1 MSMNEFRSFPAG
13 RRALVIGGA
22 MALGARA
29 LSPGSARA
37 QAMRAPVGPI
47 EFTVGAGVGGT
58 PDVIMRLI
66 AQIMRDDRLV
76 ENPIVVQNRTGA
88 GHANAYNFVLGRPGN
103 ENTLLTLASPVFT
116 TPIVQGTPS
125 VIDRITPIAGF
136 IQSELVL
143 LTTPSS
149 PFNTL
154 QDMVA
159 AARARPG
166 RVRVAGGASGGN
178 DHIATGLIE
187 EAAGVVL
194 TYVPHE
200 SGGAARAT
208 FLGGNVE
215 LLFGTLAEGL
225 EQIEAGR
232 AKPLAILSAARRTE
246 GRFATVPTAR
256 EQGVNVVYSQFW
268 GVGGPPGLSPE
279 VAAWWADR
287 FRKATET
294 ERWQAS
300 LRAGMNTGRFYAL
313 AEAGEYFR
321 REQQTFRTVLTRIG
335 LATR

>member
-1 MSMNEFRSFPAG
+1 MNEVRSFPAG

-22 MALGARA
+22 MALVARA
-29 LSPGSARA
+29 LSSGSARA
-37 QAMRAPVGPI
+37 QTMRAPVGPI

-66 AQIMRDDRLV
+66 AQIMRDERLV

-143 LTTPSS
+143 LTTAAS

-154 QDMVA
+154 QDVVA

-178 DHIATGLIE
+178 DHIATALIE
-187 EAAGVVL
+187 EAAGVTL
-194 TYVPHE
+194 TYIPHE

-232 AKPLAILSAARRTE
+232 AKPLAILSSARRTE

-256 EQGVNVVYSQFW
+256 EQGMNVVYSQFW

-279 VAAWWADR
+279 VATWWADR

-300 LRAGMNTGRFYAL
+300 LRSGMNTGRFYAL

-335 LATR
+335 VATR

>member
-1 MSMNEFRSFPAG
+1 MNEIRSLSAG
-13 RRALVIGGA
+13 RRALVLGGA

-29 LSPGSARA
+29 LSPATARA

-47 EFTVGAGVGGT
+47 EFTVGAAVGGT

-66 AQIMRDDRLV
+66 AQIMRDERLV
-76 ENPIVVQNRTGA
+76 ENPIVIQNRSGA
-88 GHANAYNFVLGRPGN
+88 GHANAFNYVLGRPGN

-143 LTTPSS
+143 LTTATS

-159 AARARPG
+159 GPRPG

-187 EAAGVVL
+187 EAAGVTL

-215 LLFGTLAEGL
+215 LLFGTLSEGL

-232 AKPLAILSAARRTE
+232 AKPLAILSAARQPE

-256 EQGVNVVYSQFW
+256 EQGLNVVYSQFW
-268 GVGGPPGLSPE
+268 GVGGPPGLNPA

-287 FRKATET
+287 FLKATET
-294 ERWQAS
+294 QRWQAS
-300 LRAGMNTGRFYAL
+300 LRSGMNTGRFYAL

-335 LATR
+335 LAAR

>member
-1 MSMNEFRSFPAG
+1 MNGNSSLKLG
-13 RRALVIGGA
+13 RRAVCAAGGA
-22 MALGARA
+22 AALAAPVFGATRVA
-29 LSPGSARA
+29 A

-66 AQIMRDDRLV
+66 AQIMRDERLV
-76 ENPIVVQNRTGA
+76 ENPIVVQNRSGA
-88 GHANAYNFVLGRPGN
+88 GHANAYNYVLGRPSN

-136 IQSELVL
+136 IQTELVL
-143 LTTPSS
+143 LVPTAS
-149 PFNTL
+149 PFTTL
-154 QDMVA
+154 QQMVA
-159 AARARPG
+159 GARARPG

-178 DHIATGLIE
+178 DHIATSLVE
-187 EAAGVVL
+187 EAAGITL

-208 FLGGNVE
+208 FLGANVE
-215 LLFGTLAEGL
+215 LLFATLSEGL
-225 EQIEAGR
+225 ELIEGGR
-232 AKPLAILSAARRTE
+232 ARPLAILSAARQADP
-246 GRFATVPTAR
+246 RFAAVPTAR
-256 EQGVNVVYSQFW
+256 EQGVDVVYSQFW
-268 GVGGPPGLSPE
+268 GVGGPPNLDPA

-287 FRKATET
+287 FLKATQT

-300 LRAGMNTGRFYAL
+300 LRAGMQTGRFYAL

-335 LATR
+335 LAAR

>member
-1 MSMNEFRSFPAG
+1 MNEIRSLSAG
-13 RRALVIGGA
+13 RRALVLGGA

-29 LSPGSARA
+29 LSPATARA

-47 EFTVGAGVGGT
+47 EFTVGAAVGGT

-66 AQIMRDDRLV
+66 AQIMRDERLV
-76 ENPIVVQNRTGA
+76 ENPIVIQNRSGA
-88 GHANAYNFVLGRPGN
+88 GHANAFNFVLGRPGN

-143 LTTPSS
+143 LTTATS

-187 EAAGVVL
+187 EAAGVTL

-215 LLFGTLAEGL
+215 LLFGTLSEGL

-232 AKPLAILSAARRTE
+232 AKPLAILSAARQPE

-256 EQGVNVVYSQFW
+256 EQGLNVVYSQFW
-268 GVGGPPGLSPE
+268 GVGGPPGLNPA

-287 FRKATET
+287 FLKATET
-294 ERWQAS
+294 QRWQAS
-300 LRAGMNTGRFYAL
+300 LRSGMNTGRFYAL

-335 LATR
+335 LAAR

>member
-1 MSMNEFRSFPAG
+1 MSMNKVRSLQAG

-22 MALGARA
+22 LALGARA

-66 AQIMRDDRLV
+66 AQIMRDERIV

-88 GHANAYNFVLGRPGN
+88 GHANAYNYVLGRPGN

-143 LTTPSS
+143 LTTPAS

-178 DHIATGLIE
+178 DHIATALIE
-187 EAAGVVL
+187 ETAGVVL

-256 EQGVNVVYSQFW
+256 EQGVDVVYSQFW
-268 GVGGPPGLSPE
+268 GVAGPPGLSPE
-279 VAAWWADR
+279 LAAWWADR

-313 AEAGEYFR
+313 AEAGDYFR